1 MCGIAGVHVK
11 SRYKGQL
18 PLDDILDYFL
28 VHIAERGKHATGFV
42 AANYGGKGVTL
53 DKKPI
58 EAKDF
63 IAVRNRPKMDNVQTI
78 LAHTRYATQGPK
90 EDFENNHPDVFG
102 TTFATHNGH
111 ISNDD
116 AVLDEFSLK
125 DKRPAAVDS
134 IAIPVALASCGMDS
148 IANIQKGLGLLG
160 GNMACAVIDPIKHPG
175 QLILAKGSMSPLVL
189 LHHRTGFY
197 WASTKAAIEFVWG
210 SLIGTPPT
218 KKAKDPTEL
227 GWYEFKYGEAW
238 LIDGDEAAPFKFV
251 PKHVSSYSGGN
262 DSWYRGGKPNAG
274 SGFQGTGSRGSL
286 AGLSHITRWTCEP
299 SSNACKNPCEGGC
312 LTGRTCSCREQVWK
326 YGGKEYRFDPT
337 NLILAQQEDDR
348 RTKSSSKSVDNVTLP
363 AHCKTV
369 RYCADNGECDC
380 TVLGVSPASERAGD
394 GCSTANGNGDVAG
407 VSPAGRSVEHY
418 LTGGKA
424 PEGSLAELTG
434 KVRCDSCWE
443 WFSEDNLGKYVLG
456 AQDFHL
462 CAECAVEDGWGAS
475 VVNAAADKGHG
486 EDDKVLEHWQEVA
499 EAANDAHKKALL
511 ATAKHLK
518 CKPDFVQWILFQATI
533 EEIEEG
539 GEQLADMRKTI
550 EDEYEENY
558 DEAVA

>member
-18 PLDDILDYFL
+18 PLDNILDYFL
-28 VHIAERGKHATGFV
+28 VHIAERGRHATGFV

-63 IAVRNRPKMDNVQTI
+63 IEVRNRPNMDNVQTI

-90 EDFENNHPDVFG
+90 EDFENNHPVVFG

-111 ISNDD
+111 INNDD
-116 AVLDEFSLK
+116 DVLEEFDLDK
-125 DKRPAAVDS
+125 KRPAAVDS

-148 IANIQKGLGLLG
+148 IANIQKGLGKLG

-175 QLILAKGSMSPLVL
+175 QLILAKGSMSPLIL

-251 PKHVSSYSGGN
+251 PAHKTYSGGN
-262 DSWYRGGKPNAG
+262 DSWYRGGKPNTGGNFQG
-274 SGFQGTGSRGSL
+274 SGSGGYI
-286 AGLSHITRWTCEP
+286 AGLSHITRWTCKP
-299 SSNACKNPCEGGC
+299 SSNACENPCEGGC
-312 LTGRTCSCREQVWK
+312 VAGRLCSCREQVWK
-326 YGGKEYRFDPT
+326 YQGKEYRFDPSD
-337 NLILAQQEDDR
+337 LIRAQQADER
-348 RTKSSSKSVDNVTLP
+348 RAKSSAKVVDNVTLP

-380 TVLGVSPASERAGD
+380 TVLGVSPASEKAD
-394 GCSTANGNGDVAG
+394 ANGGVAG
-407 VSPAGRSVEHY
+407 ISPAAQSVGRTFVTDPEPN
-418 LTGGKA
+418 GK
-424 PEGSLAELTG
+424 
-434 KVRCDSCWE
+434 KRCDSCWE
-443 WFSEDNLGKYVLG
+443 YFNESNLCEYVLG
-456 AQDFHL
+456 AQDFYL
-462 CAECAVEDGWGAS
+462 CGECAVEDGWGSS
-475 VVNAAADKGHG
+475 VVNQAAKGHG
-486 EDDKVLEHWQEVA
+486 EDDKVLEHWQLVA

-511 ATAKHLK
+511 ATSKNLK

-539 GEQLADMRKTI
+539 GEELANMRKTI

-558 DEAVA
+558 DEAVPA